1 MDGQDRTTPRTARP
15 ADPAAL
21 TDPTWA
27 RLEDQLDW
35 YDRKSQA
42 AQSAYKRVKVAQ
54 LVLAAGVPVAVA
66 SAAPGVLTAVLGG
79 LVVVLEGVQQL
90 YQWQTNWTL
99 YRATAEALKHER
111 WLYLSQAGPYTGDE
125 RDQVLAERVEGLVSQ
140 EHAKW
145 TESRDRSHSD
155 RASRG
160 TPRGTPSGDAGS

>member
-1 MDGQDRTTPRTARP
+1 MDGQDRTTPRAALP
-15 ADPAAL
+15 ADRTVAG
-21 TDPTWA
+21 DPTWE

-35 YDRKSQA
+35 YDRKSLA

-90 YQWQTNWTL
+90 YQWQTNWVL
-99 YRATAEALKHER
+99 YRSTREALAHEKF
-111 WLYLSQAGPYTGDE
+111 LYLAGAGPYSGAE
-125 RDQVLAERVEGLVSQ
+125 RRRILAERVEGLVSQ

-145 TESRDRSHSD
+145 TEGRHQPVPESEVPAH
-155 RASRG
+155 RA
-160 TPRGTPSGDAGS
+160 